1 MSHGRGYHKL
11 SQIPLQPN
19 GWTPDLTGAT
29 PVPRERVKYI
39 SRGKEVHVQWDARL
53 VDGNFVTMP
62 LAKAADLLKK
72 DLPAKILASAQ
83 RSSPDR
89 TTGVAEIPGYQP
101 VPLHVM
107 LAHELIHVRR
117 LALAVDDPRPLRP
130 NHPGYAA
137 ADKDRQIALKAI
149 LQSEFATETLEE
161 ALVTYGH
168 KRVCDTVANSSAS
181 RLRSGAAG
189 LEVPSLGLE
198 YCEADLVRLVKGY
211 DLRGYSLGFWRAVP
225 DSRVF
230 NPPSG

>member
-1 MSHGRGYHKL
+1 
-11 SQIPLQPN
+11 
-19 GWTPDLTGAT
+19 
-29 PVPRERVKYI
+29 
-39 SRGKEVHVQWDARL
+39 
-53 VDGNFVTMP
+53 
-62 LAKAADLLKK
+62 
-72 DLPAKILASAQ
+72 
-83 RSSPDR
+83 
-89 TTGVAEIPGYQP
+89 
-101 VPLHVM
+101 M

-130 NHPGYAA
+130 SHPGYAA

-149 LQSEFATETLEE
+149 LLSEFATETLEE

-168 KRVCDTVANSSAS
+168 KRVCDAVANASAS
-181 RLRSGAAG
+181 RSRSSAAG